1 MGRLTG
7 ISWQAHHREVDE
19 LMGLVWDFIQ
29 PKDKFSFPTITAVFY
44 ADNLTS
50 DDWGQISGT
59 TGRNTKVTGMRI
71 GGKRKMAKGWVTL
84 IDDPEYLATYSRALG
99 SNIV

>member
-7 ISWQAHHREVDE
+7 ISWQAHHREVHE
-19 LMGLVWDFIQ
+19 LMGLVWDFVQ
-29 PKDKFSFPTITAVFY
+29 SKDKFSFPTITAVFY

-71 GGKRKMAKGWVTL
+71 GGKQKMAKGWVVV
-84 IDDPEYLATYSRALG
+84 IDHPEYLEAYSRVLG
-99 SNIV
+99 SKIV